1 MTNLIPSVL
10 TMSSREIAKL
20 CNKRHRNIKRDIV
33 SLCSDLEIDVLKFER
48 IYQDTQNRQQTEYYL
63 DKELVLTL
71 VTGYNA
77 KIRHNV
83 ILRWQ
88 ELEQHNGEDNTAGLT
103 ILRAENRRLHWLV
116 DELQDEY
123 CKTHG
128 DALKLLRY
136 RHLGLSGRECA
147 QLLGC
152 SARSISRRLARLKQ
166 LGFGE
171 QQALPLAAP
180 QGSSLRFAD
189 GEV

>member
-1 MTNLIPSVL
+1 MTNLIPSVP

-88 ELEQHNGEDNTAGLT
+88 ELEQHNGEDNTAELT
-103 ILRAENRRLHWLV
+103 ALRVENRRLHWLV

-147 QLLGC
+147 ANLQFKCNSYKKDIHKRYCKKHQNIAGDRKWMPTVIL
-152 SARSISRRLARLKQ
+152 R
-166 LGFGE
+166 
-171 QQALPLAAP
+171 PLSGVA
-180 QGSSLRFAD
+180 
-189 GEV
+189 